1 MKIIIC
7 LLIVVL
13 INTWVQAKSIRA
25 ERWDAQRGLSW
36 LCNKYR
42 GVCVCIYIYG
52 WRDVFMLTITRI
64 EKLNH
69 H

>member
-7 LLIVVL
+7 LLIAVL

-25 ERWDAQRGLSW
+25 ERWDARRGLSW

-42 GVCVCIYIYG
+42 GVCVYLHIWMEGCIYVDNY
-52 WRDVFMLTITRI
+52 T
-64 EKLNH
+64 H
-69 H
+69 